1 MKKSSFTGWRDV
13 YSFTLIQT
21 LKNKAFI
28 ISFIILLT
36 LSIVSMPLISMI
48 TSSGKEDTNTPSPI
62 QKVYVSNRTE
72 LPNMDFSEILKNETI
87 SHISFEVMG
96 EDYDVVSKRIEEKEN
111 DSIILTITEKEG
123 MFALDFVKASKGSI
137 KDSNMQSLSNAISE
151 QFTNLRIN
159 TLGIT
164 EEQIAMINAKVESEV
179 SLVDTNGAQIVKE
192 DTSITFSEYWFIYG
206 LLFIVMMVNVMAST
220 QVATSIVTEKSTR
233 VIEYLLISVK
243 PLALMIGKIT
253 AMLTAV
259 LLQMISMV
267 VVLFVS
273 NKVSTSLSSGNGEN
287 ILTKYISKDIFQN
300 LTFIHIVFCF
310 ILIIL
315 GMIFYATLAGLAG
328 ATVSRI
334 EEMKD
339 GLMLFTF
346 TNIIGAYI
354 GLGAISVLMG
364 KGINSF
370 VTFAYLFPIS
380 SPFIL
385 PGAILVGKASLPIIF
400 AALVLQLIFIALLF
414 KFVAKVFEAL
424 ILHTGNKIKVNELFK
439 LSKTSRKE
447 TKNER

>member
-1 MKKSSFTGWRDV
+1 MKKSSFTGWKDV

-28 ISFIILLT
+28 ISFIILIALA
-36 LSIVSMPLISMI
+36 IVSMPLVSMF

-62 QKVYVSNRTE
+62 QKVYVNNKTE
-72 LPNMDFSEILKNETI
+72 LPNMDFSEILKDGTM

-96 EDYDVVSKRIEEKEN
+96 EDYDVVSKIIEEKEN
-111 DSIILTITEKEG
+111 NSIILTITENEG

-137 KDSNMQSLSNAISE
+137 KDSNMQSIANVISE
-151 QFTNLRIN
+151 QFTNLRIEI
-159 TLGIT
+159 LGIT
-164 EEQIAMINAKVESEV
+164 DDQISMINAKVSSEV
-179 SLVDTNGAQIVKE
+179 SMVDINGIQIVKE
-192 DTSITFSEYWFIYG
+192 DTSITSSEYWFIYG
-206 LLFIVMMVNVMAST
+206 LLFIVMMVNVMSGQ
-220 QVATSIVTEKSTR
+220 QVASSIVTEKSTR

-267 VVLFVS
+267 VVLFIS
-273 NKVSTSLSSGNGEN
+273 NKVSSSLSSSSGEN
-287 ILTKYISKDIFQN
+287 ILSKYISKDIFQN
-300 LTFIHIVFCF
+300 FSFIHIVFCF

-315 GMIFYATLAGLAG
+315 GLIFYATLAGLAG

-339 GLMLFTF
+339 GLMVFTF
-346 TNIIGAYI
+346 LNIIGAYI
-354 GLGAISVLMG
+354 GIGAISVLMG
-364 KGINSF
+364 NGMNGF
-370 VTFAYLFPIS
+370 VLFAYLFPIS

-385 PGAILVGKASLPIIF
+385 PGAILVGKASLPLIF
-400 AALVLQLIFIALLF
+400 AALALQVIFIALLF
-414 KFVAKVFEAL
+414 KFVAKVFETL
-424 ILHTGNKIKVNELFK
+424 ILHNGNQIKIKELFK